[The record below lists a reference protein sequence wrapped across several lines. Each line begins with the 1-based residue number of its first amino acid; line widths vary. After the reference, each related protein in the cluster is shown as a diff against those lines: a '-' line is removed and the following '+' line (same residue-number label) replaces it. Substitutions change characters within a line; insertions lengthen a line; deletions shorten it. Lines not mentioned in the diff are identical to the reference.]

1 MRLGILDAELGICAI
16 DGLEDLGAIQ
26 ERRIREQMPEGARL
40 EDLAFFYMPDRD
52 WIVVNRGHRLSG
64 CYADI
69 IKIYLELSPKGR
81 KQCAACGEVRDALK
95 ILDDIIFRRRLIY
108 GEVLPYL
115 TEGRKEAR
123 HG

>member
-1 MRLGILDAELGICAI
+1 MRLGILDAELSICTI

-26 ERRIREQMPEGARL
+26 ERRIREQMPERARL

-64 CYADI
+64 YYADI
-69 IKIYLELSPKGR
+69 IKTYLELPPKGR

-115 TEGRKEAR
+115 TEGRKEAAE
-123 HG
+123 